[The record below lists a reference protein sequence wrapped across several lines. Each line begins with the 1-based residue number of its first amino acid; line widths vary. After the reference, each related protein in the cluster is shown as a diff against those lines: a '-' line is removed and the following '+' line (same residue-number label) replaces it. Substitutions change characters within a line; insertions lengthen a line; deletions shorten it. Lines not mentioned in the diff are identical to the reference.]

1 MKPEPIDVGASA
13 EVLRRLELTITRRLD
28 GLLHGDHRGLVPGHG
43 SEPGEARVYQPG
55 DDVRRIDWNV
65 TARTQALH
73 VRETI
78 ADRELDTWLLVDLSA
93 SLEFGT
99 ALTTK
104 RSLAL
109 AAAAAVGFLTARGGN
124 RLGAVLA
131 TGGEEPAT
139 ILPAKGGRDHLRAV
153 LHRIM
158 TAEIVDGNGPTDLPA
173 ALLRLDR
180 SMRRRGLAVVISD
193 WIDDD
198 PMAATPAFTHPLR
211 RLGVRNDVLCV
222 EVVDPRELS
231 LPDVGVLEVVDPET
245 GRSREVQTGD
255 SRLRAR
261 YAQAAAA
268 RRDALAMT
276 FRSAGAD
283 HLELSTDR
291 DWLRDL
297 VTFVSTR
304 RDRAA
309 AVARSTGIG
318 VHG

>member
-1 MKPEPIDVGASA
+1 MTDHGIDVGSAA

-43 SEPGEARVYQPG
+43 SDPGEARVYQPG

-65 TARTQALH
+65 TARTQSLH

-78 ADRELDTWLLVDLSA
+78 ADRELETWILVDLSA

-131 TGGEEPAT
+131 TGGPEPAT
-139 ILPAKGGRDHLRAV
+139 IVPAKGGRDHLRAI
-153 LHRIM
+153 LHRII
-158 TAEIVDGNGPTDLPA
+158 TAEVADGSGATDLNA
-173 ALLRLDR
+173 ALTRLDR
-180 SMRRRGLAVVISD
+180 SMRRRGLAVIISD
-193 WIDDD
+193 WLDDD
-198 PMAATPAFTHPLR
+198 PGAKVPGVTHPLR
-211 RLGVRNDVLCV
+211 RLAVRNDVLCV
-222 EVVDPRELS
+222 EVVDPRELD

-255 SRLRAR
+255 ARLRSR
-261 YAQAAAA
+261 YAKAAAA
-268 RRDALAMT
+268 RRDALAAAI
-276 FRSAGAD
+276 RSAGAD
-283 HLELSTDR
+283 HLVLRTDR
-291 DWLRDL
+291 DWLGDL
-297 VTFVSTR
+297 VAFVATR

-309 AVARSTGIG
+309 ALARSTGMG
-318 VHG
+318 K